1 MQTWHHRPPS
11 CDDCTLGVLADPVR
25 VAFGIPRILTAS
37 GSLDDDVPLA
47 VHQMLR
53 KVSLVLLTAF
63 AIGLSSVAVS
73 TAWPVAAPSD
83 DPFYDAALSLF
94 ALQIASLAAATG
106 WTVRALF
113 WAGRRRR
120 EPKGRS

>member
-1 MQTWHHRPPS
+1 
-11 CDDCTLGVLADPVR
+11 
-25 VAFGIPRILTAS
+25 
-37 GSLDDDVPLA
+37 
-47 VHQMLR
+47 MLR